1 MMKVIKTSKILQN
14 IQIKNNDENTEYE
27 VCETVKVEY
36 DLRGTGEVNKE
47 VDSTDR
53 VMQTNKQVCPK

>member
-1 MMKVIKTSKILQN
+1 MRYI
-14 IQIKNNDENTEYE
+14 
-27 VCETVKVEY
+27 CETVKVKY